1 MNQKEWQESKKV
13 LSEAYKHKLSQAGI
27 LAVLELDLEEYAVPV
42 AKALVRGGVTAIELA
57 LRTKAAEPSIE
68 LIAREVPEM
77 CIGIGTIIFPGQT
90 KRVQSLGA
98 HFGVS
103 PGFNPRIVQEAIA
116 AGFPFAPGIAT
127 PSELE
132 GALELG
138 CDVLK
143 LFPAEGL
150 GGLNYLKQMN
160 APYRYLGLTYIPLGG
175 VSEANLKDY
184 AEMPEILA
192 IGGTWIAKR
201 ELIKEQNWDEI
212 SRRAEKA
219 SAIWHSIRRS

>member
-1 MNQKEWQESKKV
+1 MNQKEWQESEKTLPEKQKQD
-13 LSEAYKHKLSQAGI
+13 LLKAGI
-27 LAVLELDLEEYAVPV
+27 IAVLEIDSEEDAIPV

-57 LRTKAAEPSIE
+57 LRTRAAEPSIE
-68 LIAREVPEM
+68 LIAKNVPQM
-77 CIGIGTIIFPGQT
+77 MLGIGTIIFPGQVAT
-90 KRVQSLGA
+90 VQSLGA

-103 PGFNPRIVQEAIA
+103 PGFNPIILQEAVD

-132 GALELG
+132 GALAFG

-143 LFPAEGL
+143 LFPAESL
-150 GGLNYLKQMN
+150 GGIPYLKSMN
-160 APYRYLGLTYIPLGG
+160 NPYKYLGLTYIPLGG
-175 VSEANLKDY
+175 VTEDNLVMY

-192 IGGTWIAKR
+192 VGGTWIAKR
-201 ELIKEQNWDEI
+201 ELIRDKNWDEI

-219 SAIWHSIRRS
+219 STLWHSMRRI